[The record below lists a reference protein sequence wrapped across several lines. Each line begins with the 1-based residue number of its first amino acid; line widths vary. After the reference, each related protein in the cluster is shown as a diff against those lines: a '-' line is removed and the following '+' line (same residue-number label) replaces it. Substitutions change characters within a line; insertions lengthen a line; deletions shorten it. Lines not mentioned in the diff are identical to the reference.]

1 MRVGLDIG
9 GTKIAAIGLDDRG
22 QVVASA
28 RSSTPRTYA
37 ATLSAVGRIVGELES
52 QRGEEASRIG
62 ISLPG
67 VVDTGIGMVHA
78 VNLPWLG
85 GRPFANDLAM
95 VMGRP
100 VRIVNDANAFVLSE
114 AVDGAAAGAA
124 VVFGIIIGTGV
135 GGGLVI
141 DRKIIGGANGLT
153 GEWGHTPLPWRREED
168 GMPLVCSCGK
178 TGCVETVLSG
188 SGLSALY
195 RTRTGRYLQAH
206 EIAERAEEGEAA
218 ALETLAAHRHAL
230 ARCLGMIV
238 NVLDPEV
245 IVVGGG
251 LSELPRLIDDVQG
264 LWSDW
269 TLVRAPRTKLVK
281 ALHGAD
287 SGVRGGAW
295 LWERE

>member
-9 GTKIAAIGLDDRG
+9 GTKISAIGLDDG
-22 QVVASA
+22 GVVVANA
-28 RSSTPRTYA
+28 RMATPQTYA
-37 ATLSAVGRIVGELES
+37 GTLSAVGRMVGELEG
-52 QRGEEASRIG
+52 QHGEEASRVG
-62 ISLPG
+62 VSLPG
-67 VVDTGIGMVHA
+67 VVDTVAGMVHA

-85 GRPFANDLAM
+85 GRPFANDLAT
-95 VMGRP
+95 VLGRP

-141 DRKIIGGANGLT
+141 DRKVISGVNGLT

-168 GMPLVCSCGK
+168 GPPRVCSCGRL
-178 TGCVETVLSG
+178 GCVETVLAG
-188 SGLSALY
+188 AGVGALY
-195 RTRTGRYLQAH
+195 RTRTGRLLPVPD
-206 EIAERAEEGEAA
+206 IVERAESGEEAA
-218 ALETLAAHRHAL
+218 CETLAVHRHAL
-230 ARCLGMIV
+230 ARCLGMVV
-238 NVLDPEV
+238 NFLDPEV
-245 IVVGGG
+245 IVLGGG
-251 LSELPRLIDDVQG
+251 LSELPRLIEDVQG

-269 TLVRAPRTKLVK
+269 TLIRAPRTRLVK
-281 ALHGAD
+281 ARHGAD